1 MRRVVIRRDAPN
13 EDILVASAGS
23 ALARPRSI

>member
-1 MRRVVIRRDAPN
+1 MRKVVSRRGTPN
-13 EDILVASAGS
+13 EAILVASAGS